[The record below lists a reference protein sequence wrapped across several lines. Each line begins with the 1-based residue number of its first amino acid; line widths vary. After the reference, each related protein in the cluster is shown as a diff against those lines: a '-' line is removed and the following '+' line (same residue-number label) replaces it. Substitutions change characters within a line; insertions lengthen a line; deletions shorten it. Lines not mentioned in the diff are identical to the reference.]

1 MKKLFLSL
9 MLIAGLAT
17 CFTSCDNNQN
27 NNESTD
33 HTQTFTLGEESYH
46 VDNAISILNIQYHG
60 SDVYNTI
67 ILSQGS
73 LIGNSG
79 VDGQGVIIIFKGDI
93 ETGTYELSADE
104 ETYPKYFVNEIDIE
118 DIVEFN
124 IENYEQNEEA
134 YMATT
139 GSMTIELVDGKYI
152 ITTDGI
158 EVVNYKDNTTETSSV
173 DFEGTTQD
181 FTLATVE
188 EESVLNESPVVTAG
202 ITHITYEPIID
213 SDFLVFFNEAGEMFG
228 LISYNS
234 WHGNIPEG
242 QITVDNA
249 HPLLHLN
256 LNEIEE
262 FNASVIIENLTTEG
276 TINIAKDGEMYIVDI
291 QSGENNLHYK
301 GTLPQFDFFF

>member
-17 CFTSCDNNQN
+17 CFTSCDGNQN

-46 VDNAISILNIQYHG
+46 VDNAISILNIQYQG

-67 ILSQGS
+67 ILSEGS
-73 LIGNSG
+73 LIGDG
-79 VDGQGVIIIFKGDI
+79 AEGQGVTIIFNGDI
-93 ETGTYELSADE
+93 ETGTYEFSADE
-104 ETYPKYFVNEIDIE
+104 NVYPKYFVGAVDVENII
-118 DIVEFN
+118 EFN
-124 IENYEQNEEA
+124 IEDYEDNEDA

-139 GSMTIELVDGKYI
+139 GTMTIEIVEGKYI

-158 EVVNYKDNTTETSSV
+158 EVINYKDNTTETSSV

-181 FTLATVE
+181 FRLATVE
-188 EESVLNESPVVTAG
+188 QESVLNDSPVVTAG
-202 ITHITYEPIID
+202 LTHISYAVFNSE
-213 SDFLVFFNEAGEMFG
+213 FLVFFNEAGEMFG
-228 LISYNS
+228 LISFTS
-234 WHGNIPEG
+234 WNGNIPEG
-242 QITVDNA
+242 QITVNNNQ
-249 HPLLHLN
+249 PLLYLN
-256 LNEIEE
+256 LNEIDDID
-262 FNASVIIENLTTEG
+262 ASVLIDNLTTTG
-276 TINIAKDGEMYIVDI
+276 TVNIAKEGDMYIVDI